1 MFPISNVPEAITVA
15 ASTAT
20 DTRTTWTNYGSCID
34 VFAPGSSITSSTID
48 SDTSFG
54 TKSGTSMATPH
65 VVGVAS
71 LILQQ
76 APGATPQQVRDIIVN
91 QATQNIIQ
99 PTTLNNMQTM
109 NSHLLYS
116 RAVAPREL
124 VGKPPKN
131 PKPCTPKRQRQGL
144 C

>member
-15 ASTAT
+15 ASTRT
-20 DTRTTWTNYGSCID
+20 DTRTTWTNYGACID
-34 VFAPGSSITSSTID
+34 VFAPGATILSATFDNDSSS
-48 SDTSFG
+48 G
-54 TKSGTSMATPH
+54 TKSGTSMAAPH
-65 VVGVAS
+65 VAGVAA

-76 APGATPQQVRDIIVN
+76 APGATPAQVRDVIVS
-91 QATQNIIQ
+91 QATQNIIL
-99 PTTLNNMQTM
+99 PTSTNNGHTM

-116 RAVAPREL
+116 RAAAPAAL

-131 PKPCTPKRQRQGL
+131 TKPCTPRRQRDGQ